1 MKTSLLKKLIAL
13 LMATVLLVGIG
24 FTVGA
29 TDENAGEA
37 GSGTETTPDTPV
49 EDPVVLTDKCDFPD
63 LVIAEKNVENKS
75 KLYLAFTVADYETEG
90 RIGLYVYEADA
101 VIGVDA
107 PVARVYSQK
116 QDVAGKV
123 YFASQAISAEDI
135 DTQYKFVPV
144 INFGEYLAFGTATTY
159 SVADYCNERLADEG
173 ITPEQTA
180 LYNLL
185 LQLGAEADKYLAP
198 VVDEEVTE

>member
-49 EDPVVLTDKCDFPD
+49 EDPVVLTDKCDFQD
-63 LVIAEKNVENKS
+63 LVIGAKNVENKS
-75 KLYLAFTVADYETEG
+75 KLHLAFTVDYETEG

-101 VIGVDA
+101 IVGVDA
-107 PVARVYSQK
+107 PIARIYSQK
-116 QDVAGKV
+116 KDLGGTV
-123 YFASQAISAEDI
+123 YFASQAISTQDI

-144 INFGEYLAFGTATTY
+144 INFGEYLAFGVATTY

-180 LYNLL
+180 LYKLL
-185 LQLGAEADKYLAP
+185 LQLGTETDKYLAA
-198 VVDEEVTE
+198 DEEVTE